1 MRAWESAD
9 PAMTAEFLLALIREE
24 QVSVVVVFSLESI
37 DRTFTMKAVCT
48 NTRGLSTCKSVVRGL
63 IKTDF

>member
-37 DRTFTMKAVCT
+37 DRTFTMKACLLYT
-48 NTRGLSTCKSVVRGL
+48 S
-63 IKTDF
+63 DAADE